1 MYIHGEF
8 RDKDNNRIEVKILNG
23 DRSEEMVIG
32 EDGLFFTDDPVTIE
46 QENDDTF
53 NTIITKSASI
63 NLLTNNYIGGELFA
77 DNARSVKVVIEKNS
91 TVQFM
96 GYVEPNS
103 FNQPYTSPL
112 DEFTIN
118 CVDCLATLSY
128 YNYSNTKLS
137 NYKDKKASA
146 STVTFKQLITD
157 ALEPFKELATLQT
170 IMVNP
175 NIYVMDIKGTTA
187 SRKAM
192 LYDDLSVSELNFYGD
207 DFDDIWTYEDVIN
220 EVLQYTNMHI
230 LQYNGDFYIFDWDG
244 IKSQIT
250 GWFNIED
257 GSTYRTTSK
266 TIKLTSDMHSDS
278 DTNITVSDVYTQVQV
293 KCDLKD
299 QEDIIESPLS
309 SDSLVSPWRSK
320 NIFMTEY
327 ISEGG
332 GNSAYNAFKNMVL
345 GNSTDYEQAKKI
357 DWYLQVVDNP
367 SWKIDTFNGS
377 TIQET
382 LPSTCPSGMSW
393 KNQYLV
399 AKYLKNNSLSPCIFR
414 MGSIEQNYG
423 GTKDNSPKSK
433 LDMSNYLY
441 ISING
446 NETDTEA
453 NVKPS
458 SSDIQKHSKMLEY
471 VGNQGGGMFSPTD
484 DQTTNYLVFSGK
496 MLLQPI
502 QKETDTF
509 QNCYD
514 NLLSNKMNKNGLIP
528 IYFGKTVPSDNNGE
542 GRYYTRKWYK
552 QYEDGDGDSQY
563 LKNELSLHPW
573 TKDKANH
580 ICQYNYTAAW
590 DGDGTDKYKK
600 LPILECELI
609 IGNKRL
615 IEKDIDIYGNS
626 TFEWVTIGN
635 EPTVNDEDGNEYKLT
650 TFSLGVNPK
659 IGDYIIGDEFSL
671 QNTVTF
677 KMNIDTEG
685 TAIPIKKDDALSG
698 AVIFRILGPINLTWN
713 GITRRHPL
721 FWILTKY
728 YSNTKFILSH
738 LENIIIKDFECK
750 IYTDN
755 GGNEQLNADNDLIYL
770 STENEQFI
778 NKKDDIEFK
787 FITQLSSEECLSKG
801 IKNTVNLNSIINNN
815 TNLPLTTLYNSV
827 TADTAKPEEHFI
839 NSVYKEYSRPKIMME
854 STLKNDVCNWLYLYN
869 SKVLRKKFYPIKI
882 NQNLKDN
889 TATITMREK

>member
-63 NLLTNNYIGGELFA
+63 NLLTDNYIGCELFA

-91 TVQFM
+91 VTQFM

-187 SRKAM
+187 NRKAM

-220 EVLQYTNMHI
+220 EVLQYTNMHVI
-230 LQYNGDFYIFDWDG
+230 QSNGDFYIFDWDG
-244 IKSQIT
+244 LKNQIT
-250 GWFNIED
+250 GWFNLSN

-266 TIKLTSDMHSDS
+266 TINLTSDMHSDS

-327 ISEGG
+327 ISEGE
-332 GNSAYNAFKNMVL
+332 GNRAYNAFKNMVL

-367 SWKIDTFNGS
+367 SWKINTFNGS

-382 LPSTCPSGMSW
+382 LPSTCPSGVSW

-399 AKYLKNNSLSPCIFR
+399 PKYLKENPLSPCIFR

-441 ISING
+441 ISVNG

-484 DQTTNYLVFSGK
+484 DATTNYLVFSGK

-509 QNCYD
+509 QNCYYH
-514 NLLSNKMNKNGLIP
+514 LSTNKNGLLP
-528 IYFGKTVPSDNNGE
+528 IYFGKTVPSDNNGD

-580 ICQYNYTAAW
+580 IYKYNYTAAW
-590 DGDGTDKYKK
+590 DGTDKYKK

-626 TFEWVTIGN
+626 TFEWVELGN
-635 EPTVNDEDGNEYKLT
+635 EPTVNDEDGQSYKLT
-650 TFSLGVNPK
+650 TFSLGVDPK

-677 KMNIDTEG
+677 KMNIDAEG

-713 GITRRHPL
+713 DITRRHPS
-721 FWILTKY
+721 FWRHTKY

-755 GGNEQLNADNDLIYL
+755 GGNDQLNADNDLIYL

-787 FITQLSSEECLSKG
+787 FITQLSSEECLAKG

-815 TNLPLTTLYNSV
+815 TNLPLTTLYNGL
-827 TADTAKPEEHFI
+827 TADSAKPEEHFI
-839 NSVYKEYSRPKIMME
+839 NSVYKEYSRPKIVME
-854 STLKNDVCNWLYLYN
+854 STLKGDVCNWLYLYN
-869 SKVLRKKFYPIKI
+869 SKVLRKNFYSIKI

-889 TATITMREK
+889 TATITLREK

>member
-32 EDGLFFTDDPVTIE
+32 ENGLFFTDDPVTIE

-175 NIYVMDIKGTTA
+175 KIYIMDIKGTTA
-187 SRKAM
+187 NRKAM

-220 EVLQYTNMHI
+220 EVLQYTNMHVI
-230 LQYNGDFYIFDWDG
+230 QSNGDFYIFDWDG
-244 IKSQIT
+244 LKNQIT
-250 GWFNIED
+250 GWYNLSD

-266 TIKLTSDMHSDS
+266 TINLTSDMHSDS

-299 QEDIIESPLS
+299 QEEIIESPLS

-320 NIFMTEY
+320 NIFLTEY
-327 ISEGG
+327 ISEGE

-382 LPSTCPSGMSW
+382 LPSTCPSGVPW

-399 AKYLKNNSLSPCIFR
+399 PKYLKDNSLSPCIFR

-484 DQTTNYLVFSGK
+484 DATTNYLVFSGK

-514 NLLSNKMNKNGLIP
+514 NLLANKMNENGIP
-528 IYFGKTVPSDNNGE
+528 YYWHKTVPSDNNSD

-552 QYEDGDGDSQY
+552 QYNDGDGDGQY
-563 LKNELSLHPW
+563 LKNELSLMPW

-580 ICQYNYTAAW
+580 LYKYNYTAAW
-590 DGDGTDKYKK
+590 DGTDKYKK

-615 IEKDIDIYGNS
+615 IEKDIDLYGNS
-626 TFEWVTIGN
+626 TFEWVEIGN
-635 EPTVNDEDGNEYKLT
+635 EPTITDEDGQSYKLT
-650 TFSLGVNPK
+650 TFSLGVDPK

-713 GITRRHPL
+713 DITRRHPS
-721 FWILTKY
+721 FWRHTKY

-755 GGNEQLNADNDLIYL
+755 GGNEQLNEDNDLIYL

-815 TNLPLTTLYNSV
+815 TNLPLTTLYNGL
-827 TADTAKPEEHFI
+827 TADTAKAEEHFI
-839 NSVYKEYSRPKIMME
+839 NSVYNEYSRPKIMME
-854 STLKNDVCNWLYLYN
+854 STLKNDVCNWPYIYN

-889 TATITMREK
+889 TATITLREK

>member
-63 NLLTNNYIGGELFA
+63 NLLTNQYIGGELFA

-91 TVQFM
+91 VTQFM

-220 EVLQYTNMHI
+220 EVLQYTNMHVI
-230 LQYNGDFYIFDWDG
+230 QSNGDFYIFDWDG
-244 IKSQIT
+244 LKNQIT
-250 GWFNIED
+250 GWFNISD

-266 TIKLTSDMHSDS
+266 TINLTSDMHSDS

-327 ISEGG
+327 ISEGE
-332 GNSAYNAFKNMVL
+332 GNRAYNAFINMVL

-382 LPSTCPSGMSW
+382 LPSTCPSGVSW

-399 AKYLKNNSLSPCIFR
+399 PKYLKNNSLSPCIFR

-484 DQTTNYLVFSGK
+484 DATTNYLVFSGK

-509 QNCYD
+509 QNCYYH
-514 NLLSNKMNKNGLIP
+514 LSTNKNGLLP
-528 IYFGKTVPSDNNGE
+528 IYFGKTVPSDNNGD

-580 ICQYNYTAAW
+580 IYKYNYTAAW
-590 DGDGTDKYKK
+590 DGTDKYKK

-650 TFSLGVNPK
+650 TFSLGVDPK
-659 IGDYIIGDEFSL
+659 IGDYIVGDEFSL

-677 KMNIDTEG
+677 KMNIDAEG

-713 GITRRHPL
+713 DITRRHPS
-721 FWILTKY
+721 FWRHTKY

-755 GGNEQLNADNDLIYL
+755 GGNDQLNADNDLIYL

-801 IKNTVNLNSIINNN
+801 IKNTVNLNSIINNY
-815 TNLPLTTLYNSV
+815 TNLPLTTLYNGL
-827 TADTAKPEEHFI
+827 TADTAKAEEHFI

-854 STLKNDVCNWLYLYN
+854 STLKNDVCNWLYIYN
-869 SKVLRKKFYPIKI
+869 SKVLRKNFYPIKI

-889 TATITMREK
+889 TATITLREK

>member
-63 NLLTNNYIGGELFA
+63 NLLTDNYIGGELFA

-91 TVQFM
+91 VTQFM

-128 YNYSNTKLS
+128 YNYSYAKLS

-175 NIYVMDIKGTTA
+175 KIYIMDIKGTTA
-187 SRKAM
+187 NRKAM
-192 LYDDLSVSELNFYGD
+192 LYDDMSVSELNFYGD

-220 EVLQYTNMHI
+220 EVLQYTNMHVI
-230 LQYNGDFYIFDWDG
+230 QSNGDFYIFDWDG
-244 IKSQIT
+244 LKNQIT
-250 GWFNIED
+250 VWFNLSD

-266 TIKLTSDMHSDS
+266 TINLTSDMHSDS

-327 ISEGG
+327 ISEGE

-382 LPSTCPSGMSW
+382 LPSTCPTNEPW
-393 KNQYLV
+393 RNQYLV
-399 AKYLKNNSLSPCIFR
+399 PKYLKENSLSPCIFR
-414 MGSIEQNYG
+414 LGSIEQNYG

-441 ISING
+441 ISVNG

-453 NVKPS
+453 KVKPS
-458 SSDIQKHSKMLEY
+458 SSDIQNHSNILEY

-514 NLLSNKMNKNGLIP
+514 NLLSNKMNENGMP
-528 IYFGKTVPSDNNGE
+528 YYWHKTVSSDNNSD
-542 GRYYTRKWYK
+542 GRYYTRKWYV
-552 QYEDGDGDSQY
+552 QHNDGDGDGQY
-563 LKNELSLHPW
+563 LKNELSLMPW

-580 ICQYNYTAAW
+580 LYKYNYTAAW
-590 DGDGTDKYKK
+590 DGTDKYKK

-635 EPTVNDEDGNEYKLT
+635 EPTVNDEDGQSYKLT
-650 TFSLGVNPK
+650 TFTLGVDPK

-713 GITRRHPL
+713 DITRRHPS
-721 FWILTKY
+721 FWRHTKY

-755 GGNEQLNADNDLIYL
+755 GGNDQLNEDNDLIYL

-801 IKNTVNLNSIINNN
+801 IKNTVNLNSIIDNN
-815 TNLPLTTLYNSV
+815 TNLPLTTLYNGV

-854 STLKNDVCNWLYLYN
+854 STLKNDVCDWLYIYN

-882 NQNLKDN
+882 NQNLKGN

>member
-32 EDGLFFTDDPVTIE
+32 ENGLLFTDDPVTIE

-63 NLLTNNYIGGELFA
+63 NILTNNYIGGELFA

-91 TVQFM
+91 VTQFM

-175 NIYVMDIKGTTA
+175 KIYIMDIKGTTA
-187 SRKAM
+187 NRKAM

-220 EVLQYTNMHI
+220 EVLQYTNMHVI
-230 LQYNGDFYIFDWDG
+230 QSNGDFYIFDWDG
-244 IKSQIT
+244 LKNQIT
-250 GWFNIED
+250 GWYNLSD

-266 TIKLTSDMHSDS
+266 TINLTSDMHSDS

-299 QEDIIESPLS
+299 QEEIIESPLS

-320 NIFMTEY
+320 NIFLTEY
-327 ISEGG
+327 ISEGE

-382 LPSTCPSGMSW
+382 LPSTCPSGVPW

-399 AKYLKNNSLSPCIFR
+399 PKYLKDNSLSPCIFR

-484 DQTTNYLVFSGK
+484 DATTNYLVFSGK

-514 NLLSNKMNKNGLIP
+514 NLLANKMNENGIP
-528 IYFGKTVPSDNNGE
+528 YYWHKTVPSDNNSD

-552 QYEDGDGDSQY
+552 QYNDGDGDGQY
-563 LKNELSLHPW
+563 LKNELSLMPW

-580 ICQYNYTAAW
+580 LYKYNYTAAW
-590 DGDGTDKYKK
+590 DGTDKYKK

-615 IEKDIDIYGNS
+615 IEKDIDLYGNS
-626 TFEWVTIGN
+626 TFEWVEIGN
-635 EPTVNDEDGNEYKLT
+635 EPTITDEDGQSYKLT
-650 TFSLGVNPK
+650 TFSLGVDPK

-713 GITRRHPL
+713 DITRRHPS
-721 FWILTKY
+721 FWRHTKY

-755 GGNEQLNADNDLIYL
+755 GGNEQLNEDNDLIYL

-815 TNLPLTTLYNSV
+815 TNLPLTTLYNGL
-827 TADTAKPEEHFI
+827 TADTAKAEEHFI
-839 NSVYKEYSRPKIMME
+839 NSVYNEYSRPKIMME
-854 STLKNDVCNWLYLYN
+854 STLKNDVCNWPYIYN

-889 TATITMREK
+889 TATITLREK